1 MIIFVAFTGKL
12 INITYNMKEK
22 ILAALKA
29 KFQGGNA
36 NVLNRIAEKLAK
48 TVTTDE
54 QVTTAVAGVTQELI
68 EVMES
73 YGDSRATEAT
83 QTATQNYE
91 VKYGLKDGKPINNGG
106 AAGGQ
111 QGGGTTVTTTT
122 QPAGGV
128 ETVPAWAQQLIESN
142 KTLSDRLNK
151 MDGERTTATRKQQ
164 LSAVYQKLPENLRK
178 PYERI
183 SVDALSDEEF
193 TKLVGDVTTE
203 VDGLVADI
211 NSKGA
216 VFGRPTAHNGGG
228 NNQGDA
234 LTKEQ
239 EAAIG
244 IREGKASADG
254 QPF

>member
-1 MIIFVAFTGKL
+1 MKQKIF
-12 INITYNMKEK
+12 E
-22 ILAALKA
+22 ALKA
-29 KFQGGNA
+29 KFSGCNA

-68 EVMES
+68 EVIES

-91 VKYGLKDGKPINNGG
+91 TKYNLKDGKPVNGG
-106 AAGGQ
+106 AAATGGQ

-122 QPAGGV
+122 QPAGGA

-142 KTLSDRLNK
+142 KTLSERLNK
-151 MDGERTTATRKQQ
+151 MDGDRTTATRKQQ
-164 LSAVYQKLPENLRK
+164 LSAVYQKLPEKLRK

-193 TKLVGDVTTE
+193 TTLVGEVTTE

-216 VFGRPTAHNGGG
+216 VFGRPAAHNGGG

-239 EAAIG
+239 EAAIAV
-244 IREGKASADG
+244 REGKKSEDG

>member
-1 MIIFVAFTGKL
+1 
-12 INITYNMKEK
+12 MKDK

-29 KFQGGNA
+29 KFQGGNTSIM
-36 NVLNRIAEKLAK
+36 NRIADKLAK

-54 QVTTAVAGVTQELI
+54 QITTAVAGVTQELI

-91 VKYGLKDGKPINNGG
+91 TKYGLKDGKPIAGG
-106 AAGGQ
+106 AEP
-111 QGGGTTVTTTT
+111 QGVTGVTTTT
-122 QPAGGV
+122 EQTGGT

-142 KTLSDRLNK
+142 KTLSERLNK

-183 SVDALSDEEF
+183 YVDTLSDDEF
-193 TKLVGDVTTE
+193 ATLVGEVTTE
-203 VDGLVADI
+203 VDGLVQSLGA
-211 NSKGA
+211 KGA
-216 VFGRPTAHNGGG
+216 VFGRPAAHNGGS
-228 NNQGDA
+228 NQGDT